1 MKLGVLFSGGKDS
14 CYAMYKAM
22 KENEIKVLIS
32 VISENPESYMFH
44 VPNIHITKLQ
54 AEAMEIPIIRKT
66 TKGIKEEELED
77 LKQAIKQAKEKYGIE
92 GIVTGAVESVYQSS
106 RIQKICDDLGL
117 KCINPIWKIN
127 QELLL
132 REMLEKGFKIMV
144 SGFFAYPF
152 NKKILGK
159 ILDEKLIKELVELM
173 DKYKI
178 SPAGEG
184 GEIETTV
191 LDAPFFKKKI
201 EVIKSEIKTE
211 RHSGVFI
218 IKKAELKAK

>member
-14 CYAMYKAM
+14 CYAMFKAM
-22 KENEIKVLIS
+22 QDNEIVVLIS

-44 VPNIHITKLQ
+44 VPNIGITMIQ
-54 AEAMEIPIIRKT
+54 AKAMELPIIHKV
-66 TKGIKEEELED
+66 TKGVKEEELED
-77 LKQAIKQAKEKYGIE
+77 LKAAIIEAKEKYEIE

-106 RIQKICDDLGL
+106 RIQKICDELNL
-117 KCINPIWKIN
+117 KCINPIWKID
-127 QELLL
+127 QGLLL
-132 REMLEKGFKIMV
+132 KELIKNKFEVII

-152 NKKILGK
+152 DEKILGK
-159 ILDEKLIKELVELM
+159 VIDEELVGELIQLM
-173 DKYKI
+173 EKYKI

-201 EVIKSEIKTE
+201 KVLESEIKLN
-211 RHSGVFI
+211 HNSGVFV
-218 IKKAELKAK
+218 IKKAELD